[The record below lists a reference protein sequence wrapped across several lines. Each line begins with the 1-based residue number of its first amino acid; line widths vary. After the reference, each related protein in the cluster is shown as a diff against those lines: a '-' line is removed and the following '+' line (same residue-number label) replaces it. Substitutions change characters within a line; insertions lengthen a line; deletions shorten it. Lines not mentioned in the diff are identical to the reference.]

1 MLFQDVNK
9 FFRIIVRNLADISE
23 GWLGLKE
30 ILEYRDDELAGNSV
44 EYYFIK

>member
-9 FFRIIVRNLADISE
+9 FFRIIVRNLADILV

-30 ILEYRDDELAGNSV
+30 ILEYRGNKFAGNSV